1 MPPKDKKNSSDTK
14 ELRSDR
20 AIRFRSIYEE
30 YFERLCSYAF
40 VITNSYDTAKDV
52 VSDVF
57 YNLWKSEVNLS
68 EIKELKSYLFTSVK
82 NQAIRSVSKNPMNFQ
97 DFHSNL
103 ELKSIEYLNPEDL
116 MIGKELAA
124 KIDEVIDSM
133 PPKCQ
138 LVFRMVKE
146 EKLKY
151 DEVAVKLEIT
161 TSMVKQHMIAGLKI
175 MRSSLNQHFTDA
187 KVIKLISSLGC
198 IVVLILALI

>member
-1 MPPKDKKNSSDTK
+1 
-14 ELRSDR
+14 
-20 AIRFRSIYEE
+20 
-30 YFERLCSYAF
+30 
-40 VITNSYDTAKDV
+40 
-52 VSDVF
+52 
-57 YNLWKSEVNLS
+57 
-68 EIKELKSYLFTSVK
+68 
-82 NQAIRSVSKNPMNFQ
+82 MNFQ